1 MTPNLHPNCDELDD
15 KIILLLKEQ
24 PTLSQNGIA
33 KVLYV
38 NVNNIKSRISKLKK
52 LNLLVREGT
61 SQKGTWIVKAVQE
74 LE

>member
-1 MTPNLHPNCDELDD
+1 MVEQ
-15 KIILLLKEQ
+15 LKEQ
-24 PTLSQNGIA
+24 PTLSQSGIA
-33 KVLYV
+33 KVLNV
-38 NVNNIKSRISKLKK
+38 NVNNIKLRVSKLKK